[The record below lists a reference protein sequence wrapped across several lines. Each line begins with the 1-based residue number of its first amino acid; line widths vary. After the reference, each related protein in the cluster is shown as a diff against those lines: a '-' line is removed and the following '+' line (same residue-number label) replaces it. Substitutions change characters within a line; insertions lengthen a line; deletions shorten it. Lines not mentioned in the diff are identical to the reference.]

1 MESLRF
7 YEQSS
12 SNKIVCN
19 ICNKKIAKSY
29 MTKHKKTL
37 LHVENA
43 YEYYV
48 EERIEERFENY
59 FI

>member
-1 MESLRF
+1 
-7 YEQSS
+7 
-12 SNKIVCN
+12 
-19 ICNKKIAKSY
+19 

-37 LHVENA
+37 LHLENA

-48 EERIEERFENY
+48 QERIEEKFEDY

>member
-1 MESLRF
+1 
-7 YEQSS
+7 
-12 SNKIVCN
+12 
-19 ICNKKIAKSY
+19 

-37 LHVENA
+37 LHLENA

>member
-12 SNKIVCN
+12 SNKICCN
-19 ICNKKIAKSY
+19 ICNKIYNKSY
-29 MTKHKKTL
+29 MRQHKNTL
-37 LHVENA
+37 LHLENA

-48 EERIEERFENY
+48 QERIEERFENY